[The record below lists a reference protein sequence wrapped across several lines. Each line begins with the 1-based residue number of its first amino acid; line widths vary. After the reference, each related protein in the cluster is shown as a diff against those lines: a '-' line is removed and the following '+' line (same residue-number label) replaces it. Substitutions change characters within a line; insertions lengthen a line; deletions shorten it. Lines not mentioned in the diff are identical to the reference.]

1 MANKYRV
8 INKFIY
14 YASTHD
20 LDMGKDSEGNP
31 RIVRQMGP
39 MDRVEVGTILEDVP
53 AHVLA
58 AFPNRFEL
66 VPESAPAGAQSPRVA
81 HTQPEVEATPGQAHR
96 VQTEDQVSTQAS
108 PAAEPKSE
116 DAQPEPPTGSARSR
130 R

>member
-1 MANKYRV
+1 MPKYKV
-8 INKFIY
+8 VGKFVY
-14 YASTHD
+14 YATTTD
-20 LDMGKDSEGNP
+20 IDMGKDSEGNP

-66 VPESAPAGAQSPRVA
+66 VPESAPAGAQSPRVE
-81 HTQPEVEATPGQAHR
+81 HTQPEVESAPGQAHR
-96 VQTEDQVSTQAS
+96 VQTAEQVSAHAS
-108 PAAEPKSE
+108 STAEPRSE
-116 DAQPEPPTGSARSR
+116 DAQPEPPTGSSRSR